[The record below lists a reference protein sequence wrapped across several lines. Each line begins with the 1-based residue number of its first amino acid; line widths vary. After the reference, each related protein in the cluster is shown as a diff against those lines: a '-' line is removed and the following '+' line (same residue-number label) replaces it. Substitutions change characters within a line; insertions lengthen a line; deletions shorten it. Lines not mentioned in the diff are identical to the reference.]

1 MHLISTVR
9 CEMGIMHL
17 RSDSTVRG
25 KLKIHCEIYC
35 GIENPHWNLL
45 LWEIENPLWK
55 ILCYGKFKIH
65 KLQVR
70 CLGNGKLKIHC
81 AIYRATVIY
90 CAWEIKHAGTVVIF
104 CNKSIVF

>member
-1 MHLISTVR
+1 MHLRSTVR
-9 CEMGIMHL
+9 CEIGIMHL

-25 KLKIHCEIYC
+25 KLKSTVKSTV
-35 GIENPHWNLL
+35 LL
-45 LWEIENPLWK
+45 VESSVLWEIENPLWK

-90 CAWEIKHAGTVVIF
+90 CAWEIKHTTVIF
-104 CNKSIVF
+104 CNKYIVF

>member
-1 MHLISTVR
+1 MRWEI
-9 CEMGIMHL
+9 EIMHL

-35 GIENPHWNLL
+35 ALGNLKSTL
-45 LWEIENPLWK
+45 ESSVLWEIENPLWE